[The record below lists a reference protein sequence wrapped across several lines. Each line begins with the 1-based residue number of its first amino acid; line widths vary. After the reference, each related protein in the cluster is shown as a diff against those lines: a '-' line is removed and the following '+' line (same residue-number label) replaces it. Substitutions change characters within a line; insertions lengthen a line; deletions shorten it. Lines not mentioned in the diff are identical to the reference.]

1 MTYYWDMDGVLANFH
16 KAYATD
22 KAVALKRNAMANL
35 EPFAENV
42 ETLRSLIAAG
52 HTCYILTKAANAD
65 GAQGKIEWLAKYIPE
80 MDEAHIIIITKGRK
94 VDNIR
99 EDGILVRRGSVFWR
113 RAGLCPPDL
122 LLIGSVYYHPRPE
135 PCPQAAQKGQRGCGA
150 QPPEN
155 PPLLFLPA
163 LVLFFQFPVVL

>member
-1 MTYYWDMDGVLANFH
+1 MTTYWDMDGVLANFH

-52 HTCYILTKAANAD
+52 HTCYILTKAANAE
-65 GAQGKIEWLAKYIPE
+65 GAMGKVEWLAKYVPE
-80 MDEAHIIIITKGRK
+80 MDAEHTIIITKGRK

-99 EDGILVRRGSVFWR
+99 EDGVLIDDDSANTRQWE
-113 RAGLCPPDL
+113 RAGHTAIL
-122 LLIGSVYYHPRPE
+122 LTT
-135 PCPQAAQKGQRGCGA
+135 KGEAVRI
-150 QPPEN
+150 
-155 PPLLFLPA
+155 
-163 LVLFFQFPVVL
+163 

>member
-80 MDEAHIIIITKGRK
+80 MDEAHTIIITKGRK

-99 EDGILVRRGSVFWR
+99 EDGILVDDDSANTRQWEK
-113 RAGLCPPDL
+113 AGHKAIL
-122 LLIGSVYYHPRPE
+122 LTT
-135 PCPQAAQKGQRGCGA
+135 KGEAVR
-150 QPPEN
+150 
-155 PPLLFLPA
+155 
-163 LVLFFQFPVVL
+163 V

>member
-52 HTCYILTKAANAD
+52 HTCYILTKAANAE
-65 GAQGKIEWLAKYIPE
+65 GAQGKVEWLAKYVPE

-99 EDGILVRRGSVFWR
+99 GDGILVDDDSANTRQWEK
-113 RAGLCPPDL
+113 AGHKAIL
-122 LLIGSVYYHPRPE
+122 LTE
-135 PCPQAAQKGQRGCGA
+135 KGEAVR
-150 QPPEN
+150 
-155 PPLLFLPA
+155 
-163 LVLFFQFPVVL
+163 V